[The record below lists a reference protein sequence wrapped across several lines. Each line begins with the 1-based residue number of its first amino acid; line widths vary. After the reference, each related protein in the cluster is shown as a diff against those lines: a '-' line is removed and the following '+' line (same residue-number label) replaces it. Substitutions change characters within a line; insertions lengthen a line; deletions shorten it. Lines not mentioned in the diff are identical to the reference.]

1 MFDDVA
7 FTFKSIAMSKGR
19 DEILS
24 KHWTK
29 PDKTK
34 NESKE
39 TGSDSFQEGRNIG
52 HKKAEEELK
61 KAQTSVSKKR
71 KL

>member
-19 DEILS
+19 DETLS

-39 TGSDSFQEGRNIG
+39 TGSGRNIR
-52 HKKAEEELK
+52 HKKVEEELK
-61 KAQTSVSKKR
+61 KVQTSVSKKR